1 MAKKKPT
8 SSYWEKRFELLQN
21 EALRPADEYLL
32 DLGEIYERTA
42 QEIEQKMLYW
52 TKRFADNNDLSMAEA
67 KKILEAGELK
77 EFHWT
82 LEEYA
87 KKAAKGSAWAKE
99 VENASTRVHLSR
111 LEAMRLDL
119 KGVVESAV
127 PEDLKWLFE
136 EVYERAYYGAG
147 HEIARGFGTTFP
159 MQKIDDKALDRVM
172 RKPWTTDARTFSD
185 RLWENKAKLIA
196 ELQDTLAR
204 GLILGTS
211 QDKLIREMRDK
222 MGTSYANARRIVRT
236 ESAFFSAA
244 GDRDAYDSLGVKKFQ
259 ILATLDTRTSEICQE
274 MDQKI
279 FDFKDYEIGIT
290 APPFHPNCRSTTVP
304 YFDDMAEIEERAAR
318 EVDGRTVMV
327 RGDMGYQEWHEHFV
341 ESNPE
346 YAFKERAWK
355 NRFGDRKQFDKY
367 RDLLGDAIP
376 NRFEDFQRLKYNSAD
391 EWERLKLLFKD
402 ENLKKEIRTEYNLKI
417 HEGRQG
423 KHILGHN
430 NYDGKS
436 YLAEG
441 VDPRVLVNLYAG
453 TGEIRRNDATG
464 KWYGKQFFTHTS
476 IVGYVEED
484 GHWYA
489 TRYFSI
495 EYSKANG
502 VHIVPRIDR
511 RLR

>member
-87 KKAAKGSAWAKE
+87 KKAAKGSTWAKE
-99 VENASTRVHLSR
+99 VENASARVHLSR

-127 PEDLKWLFE
+127 PEDLRWLFE

-147 HEIARGFGTTFP
+147 HEIARGFGTNFP
-159 MQKIDDKALDRVM
+159 MQKIDDKALDRVL

-274 MDQKI
+274 MDQKV

-304 YFDDMAEIEERAAR
+304 YFDDMAEIEVRAAR
-318 EVDGRTVMV
+318 DAKGNTVMV
-327 RGDMGYQEWHEHFV
+327 RGDMGYDEWKEWVDGGSDRDPFEDITDEFTHSKRHKGQKV
-341 ESNPE
+341 ERLPISMYPDMGFDE
-346 YAFKERAWK
+346 SYRLAF
-355 NRFGDRKQFDKY
+355 DH
-367 RDLLGDAIP
+367 DAIEK
-376 NRFEDFQRLKYNSAD
+376 NVAQWLSD
-391 EWERLKLLFKD
+391 E
-402 ENLKKEIRTEYNLKI
+402 I
-417 HEGRQG
+417 GG
-423 KHILGHN
+423 KF
-430 NYDGKS
+430 
-436 YLAEG
+436 YLC
-441 VDPRVLVNLYAG
+441 PRVQIPKRVRSPDYLWD
-453 TGEIRRNDATG
+453 GEWWDLKSVYSHGRNTV
-464 KWYGKQFFTHTS
+464 TTS
-476 IVGYVEED
+476 IGNARGQSENVILNLVDSSYEDSDVYIEMSRVFNSGRYAYIKRILVVED
-484 GHWYA
+484 Y
-489 TRYFSI
+489 RVRFVF
-495 EYSKANG
+495 K
-502 VHIVPRIDR
+502 RK
-511 RLR
+511 

>member
-99 VENASTRVHLSR
+99 VENASARVHLSR

-127 PEDLKWLFE
+127 PEDLRWLFE

-159 MQKIDDKALDRVM
+159 MQKIDDKALDRVL

-274 MDQKI
+274 MDQKV

-290 APPFHPNCRSTTVP
+290 APPFHPNCRTTTVP
-304 YFDDMAEIEERAAR
+304 YFDDMAEIEVRAAR
-318 EVDGRTVMV
+318 DTKGNTVMV
-327 RGDMGYQEWHEHFV
+327 RGDMGYNEWKERIEIESLGIDGFEDRPNKFV
-341 ESNPE
+341 VDRVLSGEYGHKINKDMQRPHMQSTVKPGRSYLFDHIDPQGLYNKYAGNGRMELTKAGDISNREICVADHYIGIDANSGKPTR
-346 YAFKERAWK
+346 AFKIHHSY
-355 NRFGDRKQFDKY
+355 NR
-367 RDLLGDAIP
+367 
-376 NRFEDFQRLKYNSAD
+376 
-391 EWERLKLLFKD
+391 
-402 ENLKKEIRTEYNLKI
+402 T
-417 HEGRQG
+417 
-423 KHILGHN
+423 
-430 NYDGKS
+430 
-436 YLAEG
+436 
-441 VDPRVLVNLYAG
+441 
-453 TGEIRRNDATG
+453 
-464 KWYGKQFFTHTS
+464 
-476 IVGYVEED
+476 
-484 GHWYA
+484 
-489 TRYFSI
+489 
-495 EYSKANG
+495 
-502 VHIVPRIDR
+502 HIVPRLEDPEW
-511 RLR
+511 L

>member
-8 SSYWEKRFELLQN
+8 SNYWKERFELLQN

-99 VENASTRVHLSR
+99 VENASARVHLSR

-127 PEDLKWLFE
+127 PEDLRWLFE

-147 HEIARGFGTTFP
+147 HEIARGFGTNFP
-159 MQKIDDKALDRVM
+159 MQKIDEKALDRVM

-185 RLWENKAKLIA
+185 RLWENKAKLVA

-222 MGTSYANARRIVRT
+222 MGTSHANARRIVRT

-259 ILATLDTRTSEICQE
+259 ILATLDMRTSEICQD
-274 MDQKI
+274 MDQKV
-279 FDFKDYEIGIT
+279 FEFKDYEIGIT

-304 YFDDMAEIEERAAR
+304 YFDDMAEIEVRAAR
-318 EVDGRTVMV
+318 DAKGNTVMV
-327 RGDMGYQEWHEHFV
+327 RGDMGY
-341 ESNPE
+341 
-346 YAFKERAWK
+346 
-355 NRFGDRKQFDKY
+355 
-367 RDLLGDAIP
+367 
-376 NRFEDFQRLKYNSAD
+376 D
-391 EWERLKLLFKD
+391 EWKEWLDAPFEEISKDFIRSKPYRGRKVERLPESRYSNLGFKKSYTLVD
-402 ENLKKEIRTEYNLKI
+402 DHDATEKRLAQWLSNEIGGELYLCPRVVLPEGIRTPDYFWDGEGWDLKSI
-417 HEGRQG
+417 NSHG
-423 KHILGHN
+423 KNTVTTAIKNAKGQSENVVLNFIDTTYSNDDLEAELERIFSNHRYRHIQKIVAVEHN
-430 NYDGKS
+430 
-436 YLAEG
+436 
-441 VDPRVLVNLYAG
+441 
-453 TGEIRRNDATG
+453 
-464 KWYGKQFFTHTS
+464 
-476 IVGYVEED
+476 
-484 GHWYA
+484 
-489 TRYFSI
+489 
-495 EYSKANG
+495 
-502 VHIVPRIDR
+502 
-511 RLR
+511 RLRGIYRRK